1 MKTPVTK
8 DTLRNHFTYS
18 WWKYLLLCVIGVVG
32 WNLVFT
38 MTAYRPPED
47 KKVDFI
53 VSALGEQTVFD
64 AYLEDLRLND
74 MPEMEQMRSIFLTM
88 DSAYAPMQLSTYIAA
103 GEGDIYL
110 LKKDQFYSYA
120 KEGAYLP
127 LEDYPE
133 LMSLAESMDID
144 LSKAWRTVQDTGEK
158 HLFGIPASALPGLT
172 QYMYLD
178 GDCYLS
184 VVINSGNNDNAV
196 RALCIMMQDLA
207 APPEPATPTELS
219 E

>member
-64 AYLEDLRLND
+64 AYL
-74 MPEMEQMRSIFLTM
+74 
-88 DSAYAPMQLSTYIAA
+88 
-103 GEGDIYL
+103 
-110 LKKDQFYSYA
+110 
-120 KEGAYLP
+120 GA
-127 LEDYPE
+127 
-133 LMSLAESMDID
+133 
-144 LSKAWRTVQDTGEK
+144 
-158 HLFGIPASALPGLT
+158 
-172 QYMYLD
+172 
-178 GDCYLS
+178 
-184 VVINSGNNDNAV
+184 
-196 RALCIMMQDLA
+196 
-207 APPEPATPTELS
+207 
-219 E
+219 